1 MFHGKVRDKNDYA
14 LEDSHHTLNVA
25 ENSMRTDGGT
35 ERRAPR
41 RRVDRRDVLKAAGVA
56 GVAGLSGCLSN
67 IGGGGGGTVTYG
79 LLNPISGSY
88 SSLGPFQRHG
98 AELAIQQLNESDDF
112 EFEIEIARGDTETGA
127 STATQAASQLVEQSG
142 ADYIMGAISSSVA
155 LALNSFALENEVIY
169 NPGAAAIPITGESC
183 NEYVFRAETNTAQIA
198 QGSAVWTL
206 ENLGSDV
213 WFHIADYAYGQS
225 VLREWRSRM
234 EAADAEFNE
243 VGVTRA
249 DLGAQNYESYI
260 SQIAD
265 SDADVLVVGSTGGD
279 FVRFAKQAESQ
290 GLKDQL
296 PIITTTASFQSL
308 RAGLGTTAY
317 GIYSGVRYNAKVDA
331 GWNTQ
336 FVDAYTSE
344 YPDDGA
350 PGNFARVGYDSVRMT
365 ALGMQEAGS
374 TDPAEVKDA
383 LAGLET
389 NSVLGTNMFR
399 ECDQQAMNPVWVGQ
413 NVEPDEGE
421 IADVELIEKVSGADA
436 IPSCSSTNCSL

>member
-1 MFHGKVRDKNDYA
+1 V
-14 LEDSHHTLNVA
+14 S
-25 ENSMRTDGGT
+25 ENPIRNDGGT
-35 ERRAPR
+35 ERQATD

-67 IGGGGGGTVTYG
+67 IGGGGGGTLTYG

-98 AELAIQQLNESDDF
+98 AELAISQLNESDDF
-112 EFEIEIARGDTETGA
+112 EYEIETATADTETGA
-127 STATQAASQLVEQSG
+127 STATQAASQLVEQDG

-155 LALNSFALENEVIY
+155 LALNSFALQNEVIY

-198 QGSAVWTL
+198 EGCAEWTL

-234 EAADAEFNE
+234 EGADAEFNE

-260 SQIAD
+260 SQISD

-296 PIITTTASFQSL
+296 PMITTTASFQAL

-317 GIYSGVRYNAKVDA
+317 GIYSGVRYNAKLDT
-331 GWNTQ
+331 GWNPQ
-336 FVDAYTSE
+336 FVEAYTSE
-344 YPDDGA
+344 FPDDGA

-365 ALGMQEAGS
+365 AMGIQEAGS
-374 TDPAEVKDA
+374 TDPTEVKDV

-389 NSVLGTNMFR
+389 NSVLGTNRFR
-399 ECDQQAMNPVWVGQ
+399 ECDQQAMNSVWVGQ
-413 NVEPDEGE
+413 NVEPDEGD
-421 IADVELIEKVSGADA
+421 IADVELIEETSGDDA

>member
-1 MFHGKVRDKNDYA
+1 MFVRDKNDYA
-14 LEDSHHTLNVA
+14 LEDARCNQYVA
-25 ENSMRTDGGT
+25 NDSMSSDGGT
-35 ERRAPR
+35 GGQATDG
-41 RRVDRRDVLKAAGVA
+41 RVDRRDVLKAAGVA
-56 GVAGLSGCLSN
+56 GVAGLSGCLSD
-67 IGGGGGGTVTYG
+67 IGGGGGGGTLTYG

-98 AELAIQQLNESDDF
+98 AELAIQHLNESDDF
-112 EFEIEIARGDTETGA
+112 EYEIEIARGDTETGA
-127 STATQAASQLVEQSG
+127 STATQAASQLVEQDG
-142 ADYIMGAISSSVA
+142 ANYIMGAISSSVA
-155 LALNSFALENEVIY
+155 LALNSFAAENEVIY
-169 NPGAAAIPITGESC
+169 NPGAAAIPITGASC
-183 NEYVFRAETNTAQIA
+183 NEYVFRSETNTAQIA
-198 QGSAVWTL
+198 EGAAVWTL

-234 EAADAEFNE
+234 EDADAEFNE
-243 VGVTRA
+243 VGVSRA

-260 SQIAD
+260 SEIQN

-279 FVRFAKQAESQ
+279 FVRFGNQAASA
-290 GLKDQL
+290 GLGED
-296 PIITTTASFQSL
+296 IDIMNTTASFQSL
-308 RAGLGTTAY
+308 RAGLGTAGY
-317 GIYSGVRYNAKVDA
+317 GIYSGVRYNASLTT
-331 GWNTQ
+331 GWNEQ

-365 ALGMQEAGS
+365 AMGIQEAGS
-374 TDPAEVKDA
+374 TDPTEVKDA

-389 NSVLGTNMFR
+389 NSVLGDNMYR

-421 IADVELIEKVSGADA
+421 VADVELIEKFSGSDA
-436 IPSCSSTNCSL
+436 IPSCESTECSL